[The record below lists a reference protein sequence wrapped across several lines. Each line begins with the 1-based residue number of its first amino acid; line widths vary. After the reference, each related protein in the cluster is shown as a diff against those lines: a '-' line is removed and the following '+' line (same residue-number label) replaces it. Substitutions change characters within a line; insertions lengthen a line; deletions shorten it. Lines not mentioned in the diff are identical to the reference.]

1 MPVEPPC
8 AAFPPRGRRHCS
20 YLVGRSP
27 RQPAKRDT
35 ARMAASTRGSRIIC
49 GCLWNISLEAG
60 FGLFRRMPTAKSSG
74 CGGGRIDHLLHHG
87 DFVCRKTANFGVLAD
102 NGLIFGKIDAEGFII
117 GNITLDPLDVG
128 AKLTQYLVRF
138 CRGLAQFFAFESSD
152 LWDIAFDDEFL

>member
-60 FGLFRRMPTAKSSG
+60 VRAVSPHANRQKFRLRRWSD
-74 CGGGRIDHLLHHG
+74 RYLLHHG
-87 DFVCRKTANFGVLAD
+87 DFVCRKTANFGVRAD
-102 NGLIFGKIDAEGFII
+102 NGLVFGKIDAEGLII

-128 AKLTQYLVRF
+128 AKLTQHFVRF
-138 CRGLAQFFAFESSD
+138 CRRLAQLLAIESSD